1 MIYFW
6 KPRSSSINTSITT
19 LNVENVGHSNVDGIT
34 NATVAFTTH
43 GIVYS
48 YARLHNDR
56 IFSTENIRKLYQNY
70 FTHYHIVYK
79 GLLWRGKSW
88 DGEISNSAL
97 NGRSITFANE
107 VALLA
112 KDVNGEELQP
122 RKETINERDI
132 ARMHAALNGLV
143 GLFISLIKSTFP
155 RMGMVWS
162 SKEDYPL
169 ELRTA
174 INVLN
179 KQGGAIEGR

>member
-1 MIYFW
+1 M
-6 KPRSSSINTSITT
+6 TAQ
-19 LNVENVGHSNVDGIT
+19 NVENTGHADVDGIV
-34 NATVAFTTH
+34 NPTVAFTTH

-56 IFSTENIRKLYQNY
+56 IFKTDSKAKLYRNF
-70 FTHYHIVYK
+70 FTHYHMVYK
-79 GLLWRGKSW
+79 GMLWRGKSW
-88 DGEISNSAL
+88 DGEISKAAL
-97 NGRSITFANE
+97 SGRSSTFANE

-112 KDVNGEELQP
+112 TDMGSDELPPKREE
-122 RKETINERDI
+122 INERDI
-132 ARMHAALNGLV
+132 ARMHDALNGLV
-143 GLFISLIKSTFP
+143 NLFMSLIKSTFP

>member
-1 MIYFW
+1 M
-6 KPRSSSINTSITT
+6 
-19 LNVENVGHSNVDGIT
+19 
-34 NATVAFTTH
+34 
-43 GIVYS
+43 VY
-48 YARLHNDR
+48 R
-56 IFSTENIRKLYQNY
+56 
-70 FTHYHIVYK
+70 

-88 DGEISNSAL
+88 DGEISNHAL
-97 NGRSITFANE
+97 NGRSTIFANE

-112 KDVNGEELQP
+112 KDVSGEELKP
-122 RKETINERDI
+122 RKENINERDI

-143 GLFISLIKSTFP
+143 DLFMSLIKSTFP

>member
-1 MIYFW
+1 MT
-6 KPRSSSINTSITT
+6 P
-19 LNVENVGHSNVDGIT
+19 LNVENVGHDSVDGIE

-48 YARLHNDR
+48 YVRLHNDR
-56 IFSTENIRKLYQNY
+56 VFSTDLVSRAYQNY
-70 FTHYHIVYK
+70 FTHYHMVYR
-79 GLLWRGKSW
+79 GRMWRGKSW
-88 DGEISNSAL
+88 DGEISNTAL
-97 NGRSITFANE
+97 SGRSTTFANE

-112 KDVNGEELQP
+112 EDMSSDELP
-122 RKETINERDI
+122 PKRETVNERDVAI
-132 ARMHAALNGLV
+132 AYRALSGLV
-143 GLFISLIKSTFP
+143 ELFESLIKSTFP

-179 KQGGAIEGR
+179 KQGGVIEGR